1 MSNSKKYFMG
11 YLMTDYN
18 TTIQIIFTNLVNNRG
33 GMFTVIVKGKRQISQ
48 QCVLASDV
56 RLTKICGTSL

>member
-48 QCVLASDV
+48 QVCTL
-56 RLTKICGTSL
+56 LITC